1 MARYQINHYVDLPF
15 GRLHIFT
22 NPAETAKAER
32 LIKDTPKILWDAWKE
47 AAERY
52 GKNIV
57 KEAKRCIN
65 SGIPPKGVHW
75 PPLSPKYVEAMARA
89 GNIYYNKI
97 YYKTGQY
104 EKSIGVHKENMY
116 YTSGAFAR
124 PRYFVGLPTGVMKDA
139 IGYKRSR
146 PLTLLRVAQ
155 ILEQGAPSR
164 NIKPRPLW
172 KPLFD
177 AAGGKERIKVFA
189 RNAIKRQL
197 SKYI

>member
-1 MARYQINHYVDLPF
+1 MARYQINHYVDTPF
-15 GRLHIFT
+15 GQLHIFT
-22 NPAETAKAER
+22 DPAETAKADR
-32 LIKDTPKILWDAWKE
+32 LIKDTPKILWEAWKD

-52 GKNIV
+52 GKNII

-75 PPLSPKYVEAMARA
+75 PPLSPRYVKAMAGDDR
-89 GNIYYNKI
+89 I

-104 EKSIGVHKENMY
+104 EESIGVHRENMY
-116 YTSGAFAR
+116 YSGSGAFAR
-124 PRYFVGLPTGVMKDA
+124 PRYFVGLPPGVMKIPA
-139 IGYKRSR
+139 RFKSR
-146 PLTLLRVAQ
+146 RRPISLIRVAQ
-155 ILEQGAPSR
+155 ILEQGAPSM
-164 NIKPRPLW
+164 NIPPRPLW

-197 SKYI
+197 SKYM

>member
-15 GRLHIFT
+15 GQLHIFT
-22 NPAETAKAER
+22 NPAETDKAER
-32 LIKDTPKILWDAWKE
+32 LIKDTPKILWNAWRD

-52 GKNIV
+52 GKNII

-65 SGIPPKGVHW
+65 SGIPPKGAHW
-75 PPLSPKYVEAMARA
+75 PPLSPKYVEAMGGDDR
-89 GNIYYNKI
+89 I

-104 EKSIGVHKENMY
+104 EESIGVHKENMY

-124 PRYFVGLPTGVMKDA
+124 PRYFVGLPPGVTKYA
-139 IGYKRSR
+139 ARFKSR
-146 PLTLLRVAQ
+146 RKPLSLIRVAQ

-164 NIKPRPLW
+164 NIPPRPLW

-177 AAGGKERIKVFA
+177 AAGGKDRIKVFA

-197 SKYI
+197 SKYM